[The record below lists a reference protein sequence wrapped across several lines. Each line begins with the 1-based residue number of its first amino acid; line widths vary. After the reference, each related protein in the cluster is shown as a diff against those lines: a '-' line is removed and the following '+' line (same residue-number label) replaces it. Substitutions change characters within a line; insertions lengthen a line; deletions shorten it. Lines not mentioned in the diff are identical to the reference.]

1 MEYYNTYT
9 DAYIKAL
16 KQTRR
21 LYRVKLEILDHW
33 ERVVD
38 EITRDLSN
46 DTKGSINVNYQ
57 QGVRRSCS
65 LTMSDVDKKYI
76 PSENSWFWYNRKFK
90 LYLGIIDTYN
100 NDTYW
105 WSQGVFITQ
114 NVSSERNSI
123 VVNGVDKFGLFDGT
137 LKTAMSDLKRII
149 PSGTSFRDLIRDTIM
164 LDIGNGKPIDPIEPH
179 IDMGYNM
186 KKIQSE
192 ITIESGS
199 HIGEIFTELASSYSA
214 DVYYDVEGRLNFH
227 NLYTNYRISG
237 YRFLA
242 HQWEYDTHKAYY
254 CNPNMEFKFDCEN
267 CVTVY
272 TNTSNLENVSA
283 TVYNR
288 NPQSPLRVDYLG
300 IRMLES
306 QEINY
311 VNCSQNEMEER
322 CKEYGEYLLL
332 QKTLM
337 GTAISFNSPIIPHMD
352 VNATIGIT
360 DDYYGAE
367 NQTFVV
373 QSLTIPLGAGEM
385 SVSAC
390 NIQWLPDDADL
401 GKVTLV

>member
-9 DAYIKAL
+9 NSYLNAL

-33 ERVVD
+33 ERVID
-38 EITRDLSN
+38 EITRDLSAG
-46 DTKGSINVNYQ
+46 TKGSINVNYQ
-57 QGVRRSCS
+57 QGIRRSCS
-65 LTMSDVDKKYI
+65 FTMADVDKKYL

-90 LYLGIIDTYN
+90 LYIGIVDIYN
-100 NDTYW
+100 NDVYW
-105 WSQGVFITQ
+105 WAQGVFITQ
-114 NVSSERNSI
+114 SVSSERNSI
-123 VVNGVDKFGLFDGT
+123 IVNGVDKFGLLDGT
-137 LKTAMSDLKRII
+137 LKIGMADTKWII

-179 IDMGYNM
+179 IDMEYSTMNTE
-186 KKIQSE
+186 SE
-192 ITIESGS
+192 ISIDSGS

-214 DVYYDVEGRLNFH
+214 DIFYDVEGRLNFH
-227 NLYTNYRISG
+227 NLYSNTRISG

-242 HQWEYDTHKAYY
+242 HQWEYNTHKAFY
-254 CNPNMEFKFDCEN
+254 CNPNMEYQFDCEN

-272 TNTSNLENVSA
+272 TNASNLVNVSS

-288 NPQSPLRVDYLG
+288 NPQSPVRIDSVG
-300 IRMLES
+300 KRMLEP
-306 QEINY
+306 QEITY
-311 VNCSQNEMEER
+311 VYCRQDEMEER
-322 CKEYGEYLLL
+322 CKQYGEYLLL

-337 GTAISFNSPIIPHMD
+337 GTSVTFNSPIIPHMD

-385 SVSAC
+385 SVTAC
-390 NIQWLPDDADL
+390 NIQWLPDDAEL
-401 GKVTLV
+401 GKVTLI